1 MAARSVARLFPLR
14 GARGAGALSA
24 PGQLRSS
31 TAARSFTPLA
41 CQQKP
46 QLKGL
51 LGARSDHL
59 RNSGVLFGP
68 ASCSARLLAVPAEDK
83 ELEER
88 VVKAVKRWLEIR
100 KHDVQRDLEELD
112 KNSEDAK
119 KNLEFQKLLDGEVT
133 VNSTWDQFGL
143 DELDRVEVLLEVEEE
158 FGEIIPDEVAD
169 NIQSAQEAVSYLITQ
184 RK

>member
-1 MAARSVARLFPLR
+1 
-14 GARGAGALSA
+14 
-24 PGQLRSS
+24 
-31 TAARSFTPLA
+31 
-41 CQQKP
+41 
-46 QLKGL
+46 
-51 LGARSDHL
+51 
-59 RNSGVLFGP
+59 
-68 ASCSARLLAVPAEDK
+68 
-83 ELEER
+83 
-88 VVKAVKRWLEIR
+88 VKAVKRWLEIR